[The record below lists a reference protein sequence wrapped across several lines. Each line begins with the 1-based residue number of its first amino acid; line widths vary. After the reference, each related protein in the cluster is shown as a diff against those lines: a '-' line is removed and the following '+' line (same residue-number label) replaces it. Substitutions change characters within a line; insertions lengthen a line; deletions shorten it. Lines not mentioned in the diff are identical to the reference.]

1 MKKFVLVAALAIGTG
16 FVASAAHAQSFHGH
30 HHGGAMGSCMAV
42 MNSTQKGSLKAT
54 FSGQK
59 SALQTDRQNVMAART
74 ALTTAILSGG
84 SNSSAVST
92 AEGNLAT
99 AQAQLQKDEDALA
112 VQVCGGLSAT
122 QLTAA
127 QTLNTNM
134 TNLHASTRQQ
144 AQGYFQAAQA
154 AANPAPASAN

>member
-1 MKKFVLVAALAIGTG
+1 MRKLVLVAALAIGTG
-16 FVASAAHAQSFHGH
+16 FVASAAHAQGFHGH

-42 MNSTQKGSLKAT
+42 MNSTQKGTLKAT

-59 SALQTDRQNVMAART
+59 SALQTDRQNVMSARN
-74 ALTTAILSGG
+74 ALTTAILAGNAG
-84 SNSSAVST
+84 SSNVAT
-92 AEGNLAT
+92 AEGNLGT
-99 AQAQLQKDEDALA
+99 AQAQLQKDEDTLA
-112 VQVCGGLSAT
+112 AQVCGQLSST

-144 AQGYFQAAQA
+144 AQSYFQAAQA
-154 AANPAPASAN
+154 AANPAPASVN